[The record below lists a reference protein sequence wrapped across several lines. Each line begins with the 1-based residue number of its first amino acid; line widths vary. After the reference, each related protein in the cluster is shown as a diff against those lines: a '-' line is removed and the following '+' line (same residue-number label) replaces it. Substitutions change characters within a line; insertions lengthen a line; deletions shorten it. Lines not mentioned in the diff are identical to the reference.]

1 MDDRRKKIA
10 DAMAAV
16 EEGVP
21 THIQQLQ
28 KMLEMEERR
37 KMMEAMGVSPRSI
50 MPDDMRTAP
59 ATPIPAFEGEPRGA
73 PPIGPQ
79 VGEAAKP
86 VPLPNVR
93 PLNKKTMSRAKLYEL
108 MR

>member
-1 MDDRRKKIA
+1 MDDRRKKLA

-28 KMLEMEERR
+28 KMLEMAERR
-37 KMMEAMGVSPRSI
+37 KMMEAMGVNPQSI
-50 MPDDMRTAP
+50 IPDDMRSVPT
-59 ATPIPAFEGEPRGA
+59 TPMPVFEGEPRGA
-73 PPIGPQ
+73 MPIGPQ
-79 VGEAAKP
+79 MGDPAKP

-93 PLNKKTMSRAKLYEL
+93 PLDKKTMSRAKLYEL
-108 MR
+108 MQ

>member
-28 KMLEMEERR
+28 KMLEMAERR
-37 KMMEAMGVSPRSI
+37 KMMEAMGVSPQSI
-50 MPDDMRTAP
+50 IPDDMRSVPT
-59 ATPIPAFEGEPRGA
+59 TPMPAFEGEPRGA
-73 PPIGPQ
+73 TPIGPQ
-79 VGEAAKP
+79 MGDPAKP

-93 PLNKKTMSRAKLYEL
+93 PLDKKTMSRAKLYEL
-108 MR
+108 MQ

>member
-1 MDDRRKKIA
+1 MDTRREKIA

-28 KMLEMEERR
+28 KMLEMEQRR
-37 KMMEAMGVSPRSI
+37 KIMEAMGVSPKSI
-50 MPDDMRTAP
+50 IPDDMKTEP
-59 ATPIPAFEGEPRGA
+59 ATPMPVFEGEARGKM
-73 PPIGPQ
+73 PIGPQ
-79 VGEAAKP
+79 VGEAGKP

-93 PLNKKTMSRAKLYEL
+93 PLDKKTAAKARLYEL
-108 MR
+108 MK